1 MFTDSDVRLIRH
13 LYLWPKLGGY
23 FLLAIFPTLAA
34 WVVLIMIDDIALESR
49 GTYDAGIFALL
60 PIVAVYLVISM
71 VLLVRSLSL
80 AGSDEWA
87 AVERAALTPH
97 VDASTPGELNAALG
111 LASAGRVAQA
121 VGEGRGDRNL
131 EGIGETAQVAAGAL
145 GLFGIWH
152 LMHTLHEAARRI
164 AEGYRLPMP
173 RLAPRRL
180 AVFLAPVIALVI
192 VFVPRFVASASAM
205 SEAQQAAAE
214 TIDAV
219 AAAFEDG
226 GCGYVSADDP
236 QESYQSYGYRVFG
249 YTLDIGDPETSSLC
263 VTMNEDGV
271 VETLDFHTDFDLS
284 LAPEENLARAERDFA
299 SLSEM
304 VSGLDVPVAAD
315 GLLAAEPAFPEEFVE
330 QFGAGSYYDDLIVRF
345 DVAGGLSGTVSYE
358 TDPEDEYDE
367 YSSSYVY
374 LTFEAQ

>member
-1 MFTDSDVRLIRH
+1 MFTDSDVRLIRR

-71 VLLVRSLSL
+71 VLLVRSRSL

-192 VFVPRFVASASAM
+192 VFVPRFAASASAM

-236 QESYQSYGYRVFG
+236 QEGYQSYGYRVFG

-304 VSGLDVPVAAD
+304 VSGLDVPVTAD

-330 QFGAGSYYDDLIVRF
+330 QFGTSSYYDDLIVRF
-345 DVAGGLSGTVSYE
+345 DAAGGLSGTVSYE
-358 TDPEDEYDE
+358 TDPEEEYDE

-374 LTFEAQ
+374 LTFEAR

>member
-1 MFTDSDVRLIRH
+1 MFTDSDVRLIRR

-60 PIVAVYLVISM
+60 PIVVVYLVISM
-71 VLLVRSLSL
+71 VLLVRSRSL

-131 EGIGETAQVAAGAL
+131 EGVGETAQVAAGAL

-164 AEGYRLPMP
+164 A
-173 RLAPRRL
+173 
-180 AVFLAPVIALVI
+180 
-192 VFVPRFVASASAM
+192 
-205 SEAQQAAAE
+205 
-214 TIDAV
+214 
-219 AAAFEDG
+219 DG
-226 GCGYVSADDP
+226 
-236 QESYQSYGYRVFG
+236 YQSYGYRVFG
-249 YTLDIGDPETSSLC
+249 YTLDISDPETSSLC

-271 VETLDFHTDFDLS
+271 VETLDFHTNFDLS

-304 VSGLDVPVAAD
+304 VAGLDVPVAAD
-315 GLLAAEPAFPEEFVE
+315 GLLAAEPTFPEEFVE

-345 DVAGGLSGTVSYE
+345 DAAGGLSGTVSYE
-358 TDPEDEYDE
+358 TDPEEEYDE

-374 LTFEAQ
+374 LTFEAR

>member
-71 VLLVRSLSL
+71 VLLVRSRSL

-152 LMHTLHEAARRI
+152 LMHTLHEAARRV
-164 AEGYRLPMP
+164 ADGYRLPMP

-192 VFVPRFVASASAM
+192 VFVPRFAASASAM

-236 QESYQSYGYRVFG
+236 QEGYQSYGYRVFG

-330 QFGAGSYYDDLIVRF
+330 QFGASSYYDDLIVRF
-345 DVAGGLSGTVSYE
+345 DAAGGLSGTVSYE
-358 TDPEDEYDE
+358 TDPEEEYDE

-374 LTFEAQ
+374 LTFEAR

>member
-1 MFTDSDVRLIRH
+1 MFTDSDVCLIRR

-60 PIVAVYLVISM
+60 PIVAVYLAISM
-71 VLLVRSLSL
+71 VLLVRSRSL

-192 VFVPRFVASASAM
+192 VFVPRFAASASAM

-236 QESYQSYGYRVFG
+236 QEGYQSYGYRVFG

-284 LAPEENLARAERDFA
+284 LTPEENLARAERDFA

-345 DVAGGLSGTVSYE
+345 DAAGGLSGTVSYE
-358 TDPEDEYDE
+358 TDPEEEYDE

-374 LTFEAQ
+374 LTFRAR

>member
-1 MFTDSDVRLIRH
+1 
-13 LYLWPKLGGY
+13 
-23 FLLAIFPTLAA
+23 
-34 WVVLIMIDDIALESR
+34 MIDDIALESR

-60 PIVAVYLVISM
+60 PIVVVYLVISM
-71 VLLVRSLSL
+71 ILLVRSRSL

-111 LASAGRVAQA
+111 LASTGRVAQA

-131 EGIGETAQVAAGAL
+131 EGVGETAQVAAGAL

-164 AEGYRLPMP
+164 ADGYRLPMP

-192 VFVPRFVASASAM
+192 VFVPRLAASASAM

-236 QESYQSYGYRVFG
+236 QEGYQSYGYRVFG

-284 LAPEENLARAERDFA
+284 LAPKENLARAERDFA

-304 VSGLDVPVAAD
+304 VAGLDVPVAAD
-315 GLLAAEPAFPEEFVE
+315 GLLAAEPTFPEEFVE

-345 DVAGGLSGTVSYE
+345 DAAGGLSGTVSYE
-358 TDPEDEYDE
+358 TDPEEEYDE
-367 YSSSYVY
+367 YSGSYVY
-374 LTFEAQ
+374 LTFEAR

>member
-71 VLLVRSLSL
+71 VLLVRSRSL

>member
-71 VLLVRSLSL
+71 VLLVRSRAL
-80 AGSDEWA
+80 AGSGEWA

-121 VGEGRGDRNL
+121 FGEGRGDRNL

-192 VFVPRFVASASAM
+192 VFVPRFAASASAM

-236 QESYQSYGYRVFG
+236 QEGYQSYGYRVFG

-304 VSGLDVPVAAD
+304 VAGLDVPVAAD
-315 GLLAAEPAFPEEFVE
+315 GLLAAEPTFPEEFVE
-330 QFGAGSYYDDLIVRF
+330 QFSAGSYYDDLIVRF
-345 DVAGGLSGTVSYE
+345 DAAGGLSGTVSYE
-358 TDPEDEYDE
+358 TDPKEEYDE

-374 LTFEAQ
+374 LTFEAR